1 MAQNRGEPE
10 RLSPVQ
16 SSSMFLFWFKSQSQ
30 MWDRSSPVAP
40 WNPWIHP
47 SFDGVKEFSVGFL
60 APRYPYAMHAFQV
73 ADPTYTYKRA
83 MYQVQGMH
91 DSFKDRKKDHRIF
104 SPPITELAKLVAG
117 GNLTTPVD
125 LVALSK
131 DLNSNRFPV
140 PTKVGKW
147 ATRMVHGLVGMPFD
161 QVPQYLIE
169 LYEISSTPVG
179 IPGQPAFKLDLAFI
193 DMNDLNPLALPPPAK
208 VVDLPTSCWYHTVL
222 PVDQK
227 PVEEIIE
234 FLPTMAL
241 HSYVSM
247 QGNEKMIYRRTDF
260 AKLKRM
266 KEEQAQ
272 DELARL
278 KRMEEEQAQDEL
290 AGSLW
295 GPSP

>member
-1 MAQNRGEPE
+1 
-10 RLSPVQ
+10 
-16 SSSMFLFWFKSQSQ
+16 MFLYWFKAQSQ
-30 MWDRSSPVAP
+30 LWDRSSPVTP

-47 SFDGVKEFSVGFL
+47 SFDGFKEFRVGLL
-60 APRYPYAMHAFQV
+60 APRYPYSRHPDDHTDSKALNLA
-73 ADPTYTYKRA
+73 ALYE
-83 MYQVQGMH
+83 VQGMN
-91 DSFKDRKKDHRIF
+91 DSFRDRKRDHRIF
-104 SPPITELAKLVAG
+104 GPPITQLARMVNG

-125 LVALSK
+125 LVALRK

-140 PTKVGKW
+140 QTKVGRW
-147 ATRMVHGLVGMPFD
+147 ATRMVHGLVGQPFD
-161 QVPQYLIE
+161 QVPEYLNE
-169 LYEISSTPVG
+169 LYEYTPMPKE
-179 IPGQPAFKLDLAFI
+179 IPGQPALDLHLACV
-193 DMNDLNPLALPPPAK
+193 DMLDLNPFTLTPPAK
-208 VVDLPTSCWYHTVL
+208 VVDLTTSIWYQTVL
-222 PVDQK
+222 PVDQA
-227 PVEEIIE
+227 PVEQIKE
-234 FLPTMAL
+234 FLPAATL

-247 QGNEKMIYRRTDF
+247 GGNEKKIIRRTDF